1 VDAPGGAPRNAGL
14 SLEPPLSRVVALGAS
29 NLTRGF
35 PALVSIARDEW
46 GSRAEVL
53 VALGLGRSYG
63 SSSRVLART
72 LPGILQ
78 SGLWNLL
85 EDLPPASTRALITD
99 VGNDIL
105 YGFGPERTLA
115 WVEECIV
122 RLQRFTGDIVL
133 TDLPL
138 ASLRRLSR
146 AKFLFFRSMLFPRC
160 RLTLEQ
166 TLEEAQRVVEGLE
179 SLAAARGL
187 RFFRMR
193 PEWYGFDPIHI
204 RPAMWSAA
212 WRQILCGDLAGATS
226 RGPSWLEALQLLS
239 LWPEQQQLLG
249 LNQLTP
255 QIGRTLRRGARV
267 WLY

>member
-1 VDAPGGAPRNAGL
+1 VGAEPGPR
-14 SLEPPLSRVVALGAS
+14 RVVAVGAS

-35 PALVSIARDEW
+35 PSLVSIARDEW
-46 GSRAEVL
+46 GPATEVL

-63 SSSRVLART
+63 SSSRVLLRT

-78 SGLWNLL
+78 SGLWDRL
-85 EDLPPASTRALITD
+85 EGLPPAPTRALITD

-105 YGFGPERTLA
+105 YGFGPERILA
-115 WVEECIV
+115 WIEECVV
-122 RLQRFTGDIVL
+122 RLQRFTADVVL

-138 ASLRRLSR
+138 ASLRGLSR
-146 AKFLFFRSMLFPRC
+146 ARFLLFRSLLFPRC
-160 RLTLEQ
+160 RLSLEQ
-166 TLEEAQRVVEGLE
+166 TLQEAERVVEGLE
-179 SLAAARGL
+179 DLAAARGL

-212 WRQILCGDLAGATS
+212 WRQILCGDLGGAS
-226 RGPSWLEALQLLS
+226 RGPAWLEALGLLS
-239 LWPEQQQLLG
+239 LWPEQQRLLG
-249 LNQLTP
+249 LEQVTP
-255 QIGRTLRRGARV
+255 QPGRILRRGGRV

>member
-1 VDAPGGAPRNAGL
+1 MDAPGGASRDAGL
-14 SLEPPLSRVVALGAS
+14 SLEPPLRRVVALGAS

-35 PALVSIARDEW
+35 PALVSIARHEW
-46 GSRAEVL
+46 GSAVEVL

-63 SSSRVLART
+63 SSSRILART

-78 SGLWNLL
+78 SGLWQRL
-85 EDLPPASTRALITD
+85 EALPPAPTRALITD

-105 YGFGPERTLA
+105 YGFGAEQTLA
-115 WVEECIV
+115 WVEECV
-122 RLQRFTGDIVL
+122 ARLRRLTDDIVL

-138 ASLRRLSR
+138 ASLRRLSWAR
-146 AKFLFFRSMLFPRC
+146 FLLFRSILFPRC

-166 TLEEAQRVVEGLE
+166 TLDQAERLTEGLAE
-179 SLAAARGL
+179 LAAARGL

-204 RPAMWSAA
+204 RPTMWSAA
-212 WRQILCGDLAGATS
+212 WREILCADLAAGVS
-226 RGPSWLEALQLLS
+226 RGHSWLEALRLLS
-239 LWPEQQQLLG
+239 LMPERQRLLG
-249 LNQLTP
+249 LEQITP
-255 QIGRTLRRGARV
+255 QPGRTLRRGGRV